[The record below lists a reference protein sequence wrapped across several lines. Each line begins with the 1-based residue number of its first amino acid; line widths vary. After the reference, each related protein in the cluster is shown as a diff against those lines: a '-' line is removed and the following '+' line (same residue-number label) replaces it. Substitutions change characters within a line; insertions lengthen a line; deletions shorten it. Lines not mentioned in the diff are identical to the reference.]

1 MKVTIDI
8 GNTNI
13 LFVCFINQK
22 IIGSERLKTE
32 EACLNKI
39 DKIMSKYSNIEK
51 IIISSVVPLI
61 DKLLISYLN
70 SRNLKFL
77 LLKDLIENF
86 KFKTNILD
94 RNEIGDDR
102 IVNMI
107 YAKKLFKNSVIVID
121 FGTATTL
128 DVLDHKGVY
137 SGGVITPGIDLSLNT
152 LKNMTAKL
160 PLVKFKRTKNIVG
173 ENTVQAIQSGFFWG
187 YVSMIEGLINKLNQE
202 KNDEFKIVLTGGNAN
217 FFKKMFKNIS
227 IIDDLF
233 TSRALNY
240 IVSEVNE

>member
-1 MKVTIDI
+1 VKLTIDI

-13 LFVCFINQK
+13 LFAFFINKK
-22 IIGSERLKTE
+22 IISSERLRTE
-32 EACLNKI
+32 EASLRKI
-39 DKIMSKYSNIEK
+39 EKIMSKYPNLEE

-70 SRNLKFL
+70 SKGLKFL

-86 KFKTNILD
+86 KFKTNIRN

-107 YAKKLFKNSVIVID
+107 YAKKLFRNSVVVID

-128 DVLDHKGVY
+128 DVLDHRGVY

-152 LKNMTAKL
+152 LKKMTAKL
-160 PLVKFKRTKNIVG
+160 PLVKFKRTKNVVG
-173 ENTVQAIQSGFFWG
+173 RNTVQAIQSGFFWG

-202 KNDEFKIVLTGGNAN
+202 KNDRFKIILTGGNAT

-227 IIDDLF
+227 LIDDLF

-240 IVSEVNE
+240 IISEVKK

>member
-1 MKVTIDI
+1 VKVTIDI

-22 IIGSERLKTE
+22 VIGSERLKTE

-39 DKIMSKYSNIEK
+39 NKIMSKYSNIEK

-61 DKLLISYLN
+61 DKLIISYLN
-70 SRNLKFL
+70 SKNLKFL

-86 KFKTNILD
+86 KFKTNIRN

-107 YAKKLFKNSVIVID
+107 YAKKLFRNSVIVID

-137 SGGVITPGIDLSLNT
+137 SGGVITPGIDLSLNA

-187 YVSMIEGLINKLNQE
+187 YVSMIEGLIKKLNQE

-240 IVSEVNE
+240 IISEVNK

>member
-70 SRNLKFL
+70 NRNLKFL

-86 KFKTNILD
+86 KFKTNIRN

-107 YAKKLFKNSVIVID
+107 YAKKLFGNSVIVID

-160 PLVKFKRTKNIVG
+160 PLVKFKRTKNVVG

-187 YVSMIEGLINKLNQE
+187 YVSMIEGLINKLSLE

-227 IIDDLF
+227 ITDDLF

-240 IVSEVNE
+240 IISEVNK

>member
-13 LFVCFINQK
+13 LFACFINQK
-22 IIGSERLKTE
+22 VIGSERLKTE
-32 EACLNKI
+32 EVCVNQI
-39 DKIMSKYSNIEK
+39 NKIMSKYSNIEK
-51 IIISSVVPLI
+51 IIISSVVPLV
-61 DKLLISYLN
+61 DKLLVSYLN
-70 SRNLKFL
+70 SKNLKFF

-86 KFKTNILD
+86 KFKTNIRN

-107 YAKKLFKNSVIVID
+107 YAKKLFRNSVIVID

-128 DVLDHKGVY
+128 DVLDHKGIY

-160 PLVKFKRTKNIVG
+160 PLVKFKRTKNVVG
-173 ENTVQAIQSGFFWG
+173 KNTVQAIQSGFFWG

-202 KNDEFKIVLTGGNAN
+202 KNDKFRIILTGGNAN

-240 IVSEVNE
+240 IISEVNK

>member
-1 MKVTIDI
+1 MKLTIDI

-13 LFVCFINQK
+13 LFAFFKDKKVVCI
-22 IIGSERLKTE
+22 ERLKTDK
-32 EACLNKI
+32 ASLNEI
-39 DKIMSKYSNIEK
+39 EKIMSKYSIIEK
-51 IIISSVVPLI
+51 IIVSSVVPLI
-61 DKLLISYLN
+61 DKLLITYFN
-70 SRNLKFL
+70 SKSLKYL

-86 KFKTNILD
+86 KFKTNI
-94 RNEIGDDR
+94 RNRYEIGDDR

-107 YAKKLFKNSVIVID
+107 YAKKLFGNSVIVID

-137 SGGVITPGIDLSLNT
+137 TGGVITPGIDLSLNT
-152 LKNMTAKL
+152 LKLMTAKL
-160 PLVKFKRTKNIVG
+160 PLVKFKRTKNVIG
-173 ENTVQAIQSGFFWG
+173 KNTVQAIQSGFFWG

-202 KNDEFKIVLTGGNAN
+202 KNDRFKIVLTGGNAN

-233 TSRALNY
+233 TSKALNY
-240 IVSEVNE
+240 IISEVNK